1 MKEKLHRIRYMLNN
15 LAYYT
20 FDENSSDQKAVLQE
34 ALSEV
39 DNIIKQLDKQ
49 FELEGILCD

>member
-20 FDENSSDQKAVLQE
+20 FDENSSDQKAALQE

-49 FELEGILCD
+49 FELEGTLCD